1 MPRSPRALECSILL
15 ALMAR
20 DRKVFLKYSELVKKE
35 DYSTEAL
42 RALADKL
49 YSLLAEDKV
58 PDPAVIISSLPGELS
73 GQIASVFS
81 DDDYGDNL
89 KAALDAYNT
98 IEDEKFDELSK
109 KYIKEN
115 NVEKLNELIRKK
127 AEKKRK
133 EGQ

>member
-1 MPRSPRALECSILL
+1 M
-15 ALMAR
+15 
-20 DRKVFLKYSELVKKE
+20 
-35 DYSTEAL
+35 
-42 RALADKL
+42 
-49 YSLLAEDKV
+49 

-81 DDDYGDNL
+81 DDDYGNNL